1 MQEFIKKNIYLIFLF
16 IITLSIG
23 FLTFLTFI
31 DKGFIELSDNN
42 LQLLL
47 ILNIFLLFL
56 LFVFI
61 FLEIKKAIK
70 NDIDKDGL
78 NSNKK
83 YITYFALFT
92 LIPSL
97 LISIF
102 SLFLFSFALE
112 KYFDKKVTTVVNNS
126 YELARDYVEEVRN
139 KIQSEIVLIAFDLN
153 KSKKFL
159 NDNTDEY
166 KRFLN
171 TQKIIRGV
179 DEIHVINIDKKLL
192 FSTLEDDE
200 PYIAPVDKAL
210 NLVLDDDRPLK
221 IINAFENRSAAIIRL
236 QNFEDRFLYV
246 VKYLDKNIS
255 RYLTESQEAINFYY
269 TVEEKSTGIKI
280 SFAIIYIIVV
290 SLLLFISISIAIRFS
305 SRFFRSI
312 NNLILASS
320 SIGEGDLNT
329 KVPEVKT
336 DKDLEILN
344 KNFNQ
349 MIDRLKNQQE
359 KLIINERHEAWG
371 SLARKLAHEI
381 KNPLTPIQLTIDRL
395 KSKYSSQLN
404 ENDKDN
410 FKENLKIINNQ
421 IKQIEKL
428 VNEFSDFARM
438 PKPIFQNNDL
448 VSLMNDNIKLLQE
461 LDSTI
466 NIKLTKDNQNIF
478 FNCDK
483 EQLSRVFF
491 NLIKNSIESIHQKS
505 EKVSN
510 FNKNISIEL
519 NETDDHISLV
529 IDDNGIGLSLYFY
542 AYLGGH
548 YTSTG
553 TVNQWVNHA
562 GYTSRPDMG
571 TSWWTTSNSSFMLTG
586 VQLEAGNSASD
597 YAHESFIETLNKCK
611 RYFHVLAHNNY
622 VFLGLGMQYYSASI
636 FIDAGPIDMRTT
648 PTFIAKQ
655 GVSGAYTYE
664 KLFGNSAQYINAIAL
679 DGKTTRERCILNIN
693 GDASRQGQAVRI
705 STHYHILSNNEPHVA
720 LDAELT

>member
-1 MQEFIKKNIYLIFLF
+1 MYDFIKKNIYLIFLF

-31 DKGFIELSDNN
+31 DKSLIELSDQN
-42 LQLLL
+42 LQFLL
-47 ILNIFLLFL
+47 ILNIFLLIL

-78 NSNKK
+78 KSNKK

-92 LIPSL
+92 FIPSL

-126 YELARDYVEEVRN
+126 YELAKNYVDEVRN
-139 KIQSEIVLIAFDLN
+139 KVQSEIVLIAFDVN

-159 NDNTDEY
+159 NDNTKEY
-166 KRFLN
+166 KRFLK
-171 TQKIIRGV
+171 TQKLIRRV
-179 DEIHVINIDKKLL
+179 DEIHIIDGQKKLL
-192 FSTLEDDE
+192 FSTLEDND
-200 PYIAPVDKAL
+200 PYIPPLDQAL

-221 IINAFENRSAAIIRL
+221 IINAFENRSAAIMRL
-236 QNFEDRFLYV
+236 QNFDDRFIYV
-246 VKYLDKNIS
+246 VNYLDENIS
-255 RYLTESQEAINFYY
+255 KFLTESQEAINFYY

-280 SFAIIYIIVV
+280 SFAIIYIIIV

-312 NNLILASS
+312 NNLILAST
-320 SIGEGDLNT
+320 SIGQGNLEI

-349 MIDRLKNQQE
+349 MIERLKDQQD

-395 KSKYSSQLN
+395 KNKYSLELDEKN
-404 ENDKDN
+404 KEN
-410 FKENLKIINNQ
+410 FSENLKIINNQ

-438 PKPIFQNNDL
+438 PKPILQKNDL
-448 VSLMNDNIKLLQE
+448 ILLIEENIKLLQE
-461 LDSTI
+461 LDLTI
-466 NIKLTKDNQNIF
+466 KIDFNYNIKQIF
-478 FNCDK
+478 FNSDK

-491 NLIKNSIESIHQKS
+491 NLIKNSIESIQQKN
-505 EKVSN
+505 EKDSD
-510 FNKNISIEL
+510 FNKNIAIEL
-519 NETDDHISLV
+519 NDHDDHIIL
-529 IDDNGIGLSLYFY
+529 IINDNGIGFKNLNNIKEILNPYFTTKKQ
-542 AYLGGH
+542 G
-548 YTSTG
+548 TG
-553 TVNQWVNHA
+553 
-562 GYTSRPDMG
+562 
-571 TSWWTTSNSSFMLTG
+571 
-586 VQLEAGNSASD
+586 
-597 YAHESFIETLNKCK
+597 
-611 RYFHVLAHNNY
+611 
-622 VFLGLGMQYYSASI
+622 LGLSI
-636 FIDAGPIDMRTT
+636 VNKIINDHNGNIDFKSKDN
-648 PTFIAKQ
+648 
-655 GVSGAYTYE
+655 GAII
-664 KLFGNSAQYINAIAL
+664 KIIF
-679 DGKTTRERCILNIN
+679 KK
-693 GDASRQGQAVRI
+693 
-705 STHYHILSNNEPHVA
+705 
-720 LDAELT
+720 